1 MVETLKAPRRVQKG
15 PRSKTPDKDGQ
26 VTHVRYSQAVAL
38 RICERLATGES
49 LFQMA
54 NTEGMPCASTFY
66 AWQRRYPEFAEAV
79 LQAREAGAE
88 SLAGKALDVASRST
102 RETVQQDR
110 LYVQTLM
117 KHAALKAPRTWG
129 GKADRGAAKA
139 PEPQRVEVVFRI
151 RRFEKAIGPD
161 GRAFV
166 REILPEGEA

>member
-38 RICERLATGES
+38 RICERLAKGES

-66 AWQRRYPEFAEAV
+66 TWQRRYPEFAEAV

-88 SLAGKALDVASRST
+88 SLAGQALDVASKST

-129 GKADRGAAKA
+129 GKADRSAKA